1 MTNYI
6 DDPASE
12 DESGEHQAGTA
23 KSYAPSA
30 EDVKDRLRAA
40 RRSGPD
46 RPFYQLAAAE
56 AALNTRSAALTK
68 LSSVSL
74 PDKDLLAHQLS
85 RSVDTSGVPRTLE
98 PKLRRDVLQLYLALG
113 SKNPTESILDR
124 LTVAA
129 ANNALNSYARAATA
143 NPKAL
148 DIHLRH
154 AAKGTQLVINLVEA
168 KSRLRD
174 RNRRTVRNLKIEA
187 GGRTTVGNGKHCSK
201 SSTEDEDADA

>member
-1 MTNYI
+1 M
-6 DDPASE
+6 
-12 DESGEHQAGTA
+12 
-23 KSYAPSA
+23 
-30 EDVKDRLRAA
+30 
-40 RRSGPD
+40 PD
-46 RPFYQLAAAE
+46 QLHMA
-56 AALNTRSAALTK
+56 K

-148 DIHLRH
+148 DIYLRH

-168 KSRLRD
+168 KARLRD
-174 RNRRTVRNLKIEA
+174 PNPLTVRNFKVEA
-187 GGRTTVGNGKHCSK
+187 ENLAIVGNVEAPKKQSSKKNRSSK
-201 SSTEDEDADA
+201 SSAAKDEDADD